1 MLAPKLRNRS
11 RRARLQLSF
20 AAVMALLTTP
30 LAAVATAAA
39 SPSGTVDVTLAP
51 VMVAKTTAGPVGYR
65 EVGHG
70 TPLVLIMG
78 FDGTMDA
85 WSPSFVD
92 ALAANHRVIVFDN
105 AGVGKTAPISDLSI
119 EAMAGQT
126 SALISALGLAHPA
139 VLGWSMGGMIAQAL
153 AVLHPAQVDRLVL
166 AATQA
171 GTGKAAPVPPAA
183 QAALLSGGV
192 LAILSV
198 LFPPG
203 HAAAARAYAL
213 SLLQYPGLYG
223 VTEPVRA
230 AQLSAV
236 EGWLAGQDKV
246 GHNDGAIAAPTLVAD
261 GTSDALDPVANDHQL
276 AGLIPGAQL
285 ALYPGAGHAFWSQDQ
300 TEFVPRLESSLG
312 ASA

>member
-1 MLAPKLRNRS
+1 MVT
-11 RRARLQLSF
+11 
-20 AAVMALLTTP
+20 AVPA
-30 LAAVATAAA
+30 AAA
-39 SPSGTVDVTLAP
+39 SSASSGSTVDVALAP
-51 VMVAKTTAGPVGYR
+51 VLVAKTVAGRVGYR

-70 TPLVLIMG
+70 APLVLIMG
-78 FDGTMDA
+78 FDGTMDT

-92 ALAANHRVIVFDN
+92 ALAANHLVIVFDN
-105 AGVGKTAPISDLSI
+105 AGVGKTAAIPDLSI

-126 SALISALGLAHPA
+126 SALISALRLAHPA

-153 AVLHPAQVDRLVL
+153 AVLHPAQVGKLVL

-171 GTGKAAPVPPAA
+171 GTGNAAPVPPAA
-183 QAALLSGGV
+183 QAALLSGSV
-192 LAILSV
+192 VAVLSV
-198 LFPPG
+198 LFPRG
-203 HAAAARAYAL
+203 HAEAARAYAL

-236 EGWLAGQDKV
+236 EGWLGGQDKV

-261 GTSDALDPVANDHQL
+261 GTSDALDPVSNAHQL
-276 AGLIPGAQL
+276 AGLIPKAQL

-300 TEFVPRLESSLG
+300 AEFVPRVESFLG